1 MVNGNRVRLAR
12 ELRRYTQ
19 EQLGDAAGVV
29 QAAIA
34 RIEGGELKPS
44 ESVVSAIAMRTGFP
58 VSFFFRP
65 DDLDFSLGSLLFRAH
80 AAASGRDRSEA
91 YRHAQIVLEC
101 ALHLMRRTKWPT
113 LRVPQLSGAAP
124 EVAATV
130 ARAQLGLAPDR
141 PIENLTETLERAGV
155 LILALPVVLEG
166 RDAFSLWFGQEH
178 TLPVIF
184 LAAGRSGDRQRFS
197 LAHELGHLVLHQ
209 AIRGPVAAVEEE
221 ANRFAAELLLPK
233 GGVENDLITPVT
245 LHRLERLKPKWKV
258 AIQALIRRTFELG
271 IISKRQYTYLFEQ
284 VGARG
289 WRTREPSH
297 LDILPEKPRALRKMA
312 ELQYGNPIH
321 FAKLGDAMDLP
332 TAFVKEIFEGHA
344 EWHGKRSKRPAPLV
358 SIVGRRTSRVPEPG
372 RLRRPTETTLFRKR
386 NTERR
391 PRDARAPRA
400 IRPPDAVCAKC
411 SLRSAGPGR
420 RHGREVCD
428 RREAS

>member
-19 EQLGDAAGVV
+19 TQLGEAVGVV

-44 ESVVSAIAMRTGFP
+44 ESLVSAIAIRTGFP
-58 VSFFFRP
+58 VSFFSRA
-65 DDLDFSLGSLLFRAH
+65 DDLDFPLGSLLFRAH

-91 YRHAQIVLEC
+91 YRYAQIVLEC

-113 LRVPQLSGAAP
+113 LRVPQLSGTAA

-130 ARAQLGLAPDR
+130 ARAQLGLAPDK
-141 PIENLTETLERAGV
+141 PIENLSETLERAGV

-221 ANRFAAELLLPK
+221 ANTFAAELLLPK
-233 GGVENDLITPVT
+233 SGVESDLTAPVT
-245 LHRLERLKPKWKV
+245 LQRLERLKPKWKV
-258 AIQALIRRTFELG
+258 AIQALVRRAFELD

-284 VGARG
+284 IGARG
-289 WRTREPSH
+289 WRKSEPNH
-297 LDILPEKPRALRKMA
+297 LDIPREKPRALRKMA
-312 ELQYGNPIH
+312 ELQYGNPIQ
-321 FAKLGDAMDLP
+321 FARLANAMDLP
-332 TAFVKEIFEGHA
+332 TAFVKEVFEGHA
-344 EWHGKRSKRPAPLV
+344 EWHGKGSKRTARLV
-358 SIVGRRTSRVPEPG
+358 SIVGRRTKTMPG
-372 RLRRPTETTLFRKR
+372 
-386 NTERR
+386 
-391 PRDARAPRA
+391 AR
-400 IRPPDAVCAKC
+400 
-411 SLRSAGPGR
+411 
-420 RHGREVCD
+420 
-428 RREAS
+428 